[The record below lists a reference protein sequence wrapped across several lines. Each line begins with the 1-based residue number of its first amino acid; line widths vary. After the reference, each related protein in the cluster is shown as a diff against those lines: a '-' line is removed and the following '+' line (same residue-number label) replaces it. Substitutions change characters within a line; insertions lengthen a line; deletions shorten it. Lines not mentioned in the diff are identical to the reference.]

1 MCCVVDAQ
9 VSTLETKERLRIVV
23 KEGKKHEVR
32 WARGWVGEMVPACCS
47 GEGVWEIRGRR
58 AVAFGS
64 QFSTPSQFDA
74 LYINTHPPNALPAPL
89 LQQVRQ
95 LVAAAG
101 FEVQSLK
108 RVRIGGLRIPTTL
121 GLGSYK

>member
-1 MCCVVDAQ
+1 MQ
-9 VSTLETKERLRIVV
+9 
-23 KEGKKHEVR
+23 
-32 WARGWVGEMVPACCS
+32 P
-47 GEGVWEIRGRR
+47 
-58 AVAFGS
+58 
-64 QFSTPSQFDA
+64 
-74 LYINTHPPNALPAPL
+74 

>member
-1 MCCVVDAQ
+1 MLLPLAASSQHPHSLMHCTSMPIPLSLACP
-9 VSTLETKERLRIVV
+9 TL
-23 KEGKKHEVR
+23 
-32 WARGWVGEMVPACCS
+32 M
-47 GEGVWEIRGRR
+47 
-58 AVAFGS
+58 
-64 QFSTPSQFDA
+64 Q
-74 LYINTHPPNALPAPL
+74 L